1 LIEGLFDQ
9 RKSCDKL
16 GLLYIDAVL

>member
-9 RKSCDKL
+9 RKLFDKL